1 MAAIL
6 QYFGLV
12 GSDPDKLAEGKRR
25 TVLWLSFI
33 TFGLLVGSTA
43 GPDWILG
50 GLEFGGS
57 TGATASQ
64 AHFHVNLNTVLIEVF
79 VILLMGLAL

>member
-1 MAAIL
+1 MAAL
-6 QYFGLV
+6 GQYFGLC
-12 GSDPDKLAEGKRR
+12 GPDPEALATGKRR
-25 TVLWLSFI
+25 TVVWFSLI
-33 TFGLLVGSTA
+33 TFLLLVGSTA

-57 TGATASQ
+57 SGGGVGVANQ

-79 VILLMGLAL
+79 V